1 MAATRLFADLDLN
14 FTPHPISK
22 DITKRFNENAIKT
35 ALKNLL
41 LTSYYERPFHSEIGT
56 PIRQLLFEIPG
67 PMNRE
72 MIKRAIE
79 DAILNFEPRVQI
91 LAIDVKYDPDNNNV
105 DILIEFR
112 VLNSITTTILELTL
126 ERTR

>member
-22 DITKRFNENAIKT
+22 DIAKRFNENAVKT

-67 PMNRE
+67 PLNRE

-79 DAILNFEPRVQI
+79 DAIANFEPRVQVLNI
-91 LAIDVKYDPDNNNV
+91 EVKYDLDNNSV
-105 DILIEFR
+105 DVLIEFR
-112 VLNSITTTILELTL
+112 ILNAITSTILELTL

>member
-1 MAATRLFADLDLN
+1 MATTRIFADLDLN
-14 FTPHPISK
+14 FTAHPVSK
-22 DITKRFNENAIKT
+22 DITRRYNENAVKT
-35 ALKNLL
+35 SLKNLL
-41 LTSYYERPFHSEIGT
+41 LTSYYERPFHSEIGA

-79 DAILNFEPRVQI
+79 DTIANYEPRVQ
-91 LAIDVKYDPDNNNV
+91 LFAVEVGYDLDNNSV

-112 VLNSITTTILELTL
+112 VLNSPNTSILELTL

>member
-22 DITKRFNENAIKT
+22 DIAKRFNENAVKT

-67 PMNRE
+67 PLNRE

-79 DAILNFEPRVQI
+79 DAIANFEPRVQI
-91 LAIDVKYDPDNNNV
+91 LNIEVKYDLDNNSV
-105 DILIEFR
+105 DVLIEFR
-112 VLNSITTTILELTL
+112 ILNAITSTILELTL

>member
-1 MAATRLFADLDLN
+1 MAATKIFADLDLN
-14 FTPHPISK
+14 FTAHPISK
-22 DITKRFNENAIKT
+22 DVTKRYNENAVKA

-41 LTSYYERPFHSEIGT
+41 LTSYYERPFHSEIGA

-72 MIKRAIE
+72 MIKRAVE
-79 DAILNFEPRVQI
+79 DTIANYEPRVQVLGI
-91 LAIDVKYDPDNNNV
+91 EVKYDLDNNNV
-105 DILIEFR
+105 DILIEFK
-112 VLNSITTTILELTL
+112 VLNSPNVTTLELTL